1 MKRQSIA
8 PFVFG
13 MAVGAIVLLIVGFSA
28 NWVITT
34 GSAQEEAKRM
44 SQEAIVEQLVPI
56 CVAQFEQD
64 PNKAE
69 DLKNLKAKSS
79 WARGDFIEKQGW
91 ATMPGSQAANTN
103 IARECAEK
111 ILSLG

>member
-1 MKRQSIA
+1 MKRQSIT

-13 MAVGAIVLLIVGFSA
+13 MGVGAIVLLIVGFSA
-28 NWVITT
+28 DWVVTA
-34 GSAQEEAKRM
+34 GAAQEEAERM
-44 SQEAIVEQLVPI
+44 AQEAVVEKLVPI

-79 WARGDFIEKQGW
+79 WARGGFIEQQGW
-91 ATMPGSQAANTN
+91 STMPGSQSANTD
-103 IARECAEK
+103 IADECAEK

>member
-1 MKRQSIA
+1 MQRQSIA

-13 MAVGAIVLLIVGFSA
+13 MGVGALVLLIVGFSA
-28 NWVITT
+28 DWVVTA
-34 GSAQEEAKRM
+34 GSAQEEAERTA
-44 SQEAIVEQLVPI
+44 QEAVVDKLVPI

-69 DLKNLKAKSS
+69 NLKNLKAKSS
-79 WARGDFIEKQGW
+79 WNRSDFIEQQGW
-91 ATMPGSQAANTN
+91 ATMPGNQSATTD
-103 IARECAEK
+103 IADECAEK